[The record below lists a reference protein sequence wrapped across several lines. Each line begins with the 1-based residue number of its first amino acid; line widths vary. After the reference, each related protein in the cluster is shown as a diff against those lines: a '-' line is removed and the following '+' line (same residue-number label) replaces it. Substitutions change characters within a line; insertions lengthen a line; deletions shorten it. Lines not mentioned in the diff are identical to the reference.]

1 MSPQNFTIDDNS
13 PFITY
18 NGWHTGN
25 RTQDTSA
32 FSYSDGGT
40 FTVTQTNGSRASF
53 TFNGTYVYLYGAKRS
68 NHGPFSVELDGV
80 KSSYNGNSGE
90 ALFQQLLFSHGPLE
104 PDQPHT
110 VHLQC
115 DGSGDDGW
123 LDLDYITFTTDLG
136 GDGTSTQMTLPD
148 SHPNFSYTGPWTTT
162 DAGGRYEGGTA
173 HQAVNGNSYVTLEFS
188 GESVSLYGA
197 VGPAYGRY
205 TVQLDGGSAQGFDAR
220 DVYTQTQ
227 ILLYHANNIGN
238 GTHKLVLTNAPTQ
251 EAPQS
256 SISIDYAVVSMTE
269 QTNDNPKEVQA
280 EKSQK
285 LSTGALVGISFGGVV
300 LVAAVALLALLIIRR
315 KRKSPDTSMDEMGPY
330 DSRDPLVQP
339 YAYSSG
345 SQTPVT
351 DKGRP
356 ALRGGAQ
363 PSTSTVT
370 TMSAKLST
378 VLTEAFRVAGMQQIH
393 HAESTLPP
401 DYDMAV
407 GPSSSRVRA

>member
-1 MSPQNFTIDDNS
+1 MSPQNFTVDDNS
-13 PFITY
+13 PLIAYT
-18 NGWHTGN
+18 GWHTGN
-25 RTQDTSA
+25 KTQDTSA

-40 FTVTQTNGSRASF
+40 FKVTQTNGSRASF
-53 TFNGTYVYLYGAKRS
+53 TFNGTYVYLYGAKRCVK
-68 NHGPFSVELDGV
+68 GPYSVELDGV
-80 KSSYNGNSGE
+80 RSSYSGNSGE

-110 VHLQC
+110 FHLQC
-115 DGSGDDGW
+115 DGSADDGCNAQ
-123 LDLDYITFTTDLG
+123 ITFTTDLG
-136 GDGTSTQMTLPD
+136 DDDTSTQMTLPD
-148 SHPNFSYTGPWTTT
+148 NHPNFSYTGPWTTT

-188 GESVSLYGA
+188 GESVGLYGA

-205 TVQLDGGSAQGFDAR
+205 TVQLDGGGAQVFDAS

-227 ILLYHANNIGN
+227 VLLYHANNIGN
-238 GTHKLVLTNAPTQ
+238 GTHHLVLANAPTQ
-251 EAPQS
+251 DAPQS
-256 SISIDYAVVSMTE
+256 SILIDYAVVSTTE
-269 QTNDNPKEVQA
+269 QTNITPKEVQA
-280 EKSQK
+280 EKLQK

-300 LVAAVALLALLIIRR
+300 LVAAVALLALLIVRR
-315 KRKSPDTSMDEMGPY
+315 KRKSFDTSMDEMGPY

-356 ALRGGAQ
+356 AVRGGAQ
-363 PSTSTVT
+363 PSASP
-370 TMSAKLST
+370 A
-378 VLTEAFRVAGMQQIH
+378 ADMQQNH
-393 HAESTLPP
+393 HDEGTLPP

-407 GPSSSRVRA
+407 GPSTSRTRT

>member
-40 FTVTQTNGSRASF
+40 FTGTQTNGSRASF

-68 NHGPFSVELDGV
+68 NHGPYSVELNGV
-80 KSSYNGNSGE
+80 RSSYNGNSGE

-104 PDQPHT
+104 LDVPQT

-115 DGSGDDGW
+115 DGSADDGW
-123 LDLDYITFTTDLG
+123 LDLDYITFTTDI
-136 GDGTSTQMTLPD
+136 GDDATSAQMSLPD
-148 SHPNFSYTGPWTTT
+148 NHPNFSYTGPWTTP
-162 DAGGRYEGGTA
+162 DAGGRYEGSTA
-173 HQAVNGNSYVTLEFS
+173 HQAVNGNSYVMLEFS

-205 TVQLDGGSAQGFDAR
+205 TVQLDGGGTQGFDAN

-227 ILLYHANNIGN
+227 VLLYHANNIGN
-238 GTHKLVLTNAPTQ
+238 GTHELVLTNVPTQ
-251 EAPQS
+251 DAPQS
-256 SISIDYAVVSMTE
+256 SILIDYAIVSTTE
-269 QTNDNPKEVQA
+269 QTNITPKEVQA
-280 EKSQK
+280 EKLQK

-300 LVAAVALLALLIIRR
+300 LVAAAALMALWIVRR
-315 KRKSPDTSMDEMGPY
+315 KKKSTDNTMDEVGLY
-330 DSRDPLVQP
+330 ESRDPLVQP

-351 DKGRP
+351 DKGRS
-356 ALRGGAQ
+356 AFRGGAQ
-363 PSTSTVT
+363 SSTSP
-370 TMSAKLST
+370 
-378 VLTEAFRVAGMQQIH
+378 VADMRHNHQG
-393 HAESTLPP
+393 EGTLPP

-407 GPSSSRVRA
+407 GPSSSRVRV

>member
-1 MSPQNFTIDDNS
+1 MSPQNATIDDNS

-32 FSYSDGGT
+32 FSYLDGGT

-68 NHGPFSVELDGV
+68 NHGRYSVELDGV

-104 PDQPHT
+104 LDVPHT

-115 DGSGDDGW
+115 DGSGDDGC
-123 LDLDYITFTTDLG
+123 DAQITFTTDLG
-136 GDGTSTQMTLPD
+136 DDDTSAQMTLSD
-148 SHPNFSYTGPWTTT
+148 NHPNFSYTGPWTTT
-162 DAGGRYEGGTA
+162 GAGGRYEGGTA
-173 HQAVNGNSYVTLEFS
+173 HQAVNGNSYVMLEFW

-205 TVQLDGGSAQGFDAR
+205 TVQMDGGGAQVFDAR

-227 ILLYHANNIGN
+227 VLLYHANNIGN
-238 GTHKLVLTNAPTQ
+238 GTHELVLTNVPTQ
-251 EAPQS
+251 DAPQS
-256 SISIDYAVVSMTE
+256 SILIDYDVVSTTE
-269 QTNDNPKEVQA
+269 QTNITPKEVQA
-280 EKSQK
+280 EKLQK

-300 LVAAVALLALLIIRR
+300 LVAAAALMALWIVRR
-315 KRKSPDTSMDEMGPY
+315 KKKSTDNTMDEVGLY
-330 DSRDPLVQP
+330 ESRDPLVQP

-351 DKGRP
+351 DKGRS
-356 ALRGGAQ
+356 AFRGGAQ
-363 PSTSTVT
+363 SSTSP
-370 TMSAKLST
+370 
-378 VLTEAFRVAGMQQIH
+378 VADMRHNHQG
-393 HAESTLPP
+393 EGTLPP

-407 GPSSSRVRA
+407 GPSSSRVRV

>member
-1 MSPQNFTIDDNS
+1 MSPQNFTVNDNS

-18 NGWHTGN
+18 TGWHTGN

-40 FTVTQTNGSRASF
+40 FTVTQTNGSRASL

-68 NHGPFSVELDGV
+68 NHEGPYSVELDGV
-80 KSSYNGNSGE
+80 KSSYSGNSGE

-123 LDLDYITFTTDLG
+123 NAQITFTTDLG
-136 GDGTSTQMTLPD
+136 GNGTSTQMTLPD
-148 SHPNFSYTGPWTTT
+148 NHANFSYTGPWTTT

-197 VGPAYGRY
+197 VGPSYGRY
-205 TVQLDGGSAQGFDAR
+205 TVQLDGGGAQGFDAK

-227 ILLYHANNIGN
+227 VLLYHANNIGN
-238 GTHKLVLTNAPTQ
+238 GTHKLVLANSPTQ
-251 EAPQS
+251 DAPQS
-256 SISIDYAVVSMTE
+256 SILTDYAVVSTTK
-269 QTNDNPKEVQA
+269 QANIGHKEVQA
-280 EKSQK
+280 EKVQK

-300 LVAAVALLALLIIRR
+300 LVAAVALLALLIVRR
-315 KRKSPDTSMDEMGPY
+315 KRKSFETSMDELGPY

-356 ALRGGAQ
+356 AVRGGAQ
-363 PSTSTVT
+363 PSASP
-370 TMSAKLST
+370 A
-378 VLTEAFRVAGMQQIH
+378 ADMQQNH
-393 HAESTLPP
+393 HDEGTLPP

-407 GPSSSRVRA
+407 GPSTSRTRT

>member
-18 NGWHTGN
+18 SGWHTGN

-80 KSSYNGNSGE
+80 ESSYNGNSGE

-115 DGSGDDGW
+115 NGSGDDGCNAQ
-123 LDLDYITFTTDLG
+123 ITFTTDLG
-136 GDGTSTQMTLPD
+136 GDDTSTQMTLPD
-148 SHPNFSYTGPWTTT
+148 NHPNFSYTGPWTTT
-162 DAGGRYEGGTA
+162 NAGGRYEGGTA

-188 GESVSLYGA
+188 GESVGLYGA

-205 TVQLDGGSAQGFDAR
+205 TVQLDGGGAQVFDAS

-227 ILLYHANNIGN
+227 VLLYHANNIGN
-238 GTHKLVLTNAPTQ
+238 GTHKLVLANAPTQ
-251 EAPQS
+251 DAPQS
-256 SISIDYAVVSMTE
+256 SILIDYAVVSTTE
-269 QTNDNPKEVQA
+269 QTNITPKEVQA
-280 EKSQK
+280 EKSQE

-300 LVAAVALLALLIIRR
+300 LVAAVALMALWIVRR
-315 KRKSPDTSMDEMGPY
+315 KRKSTDNTMDEVGLY
-330 DSRDPLVQP
+330 ESRDPLVQP

-345 SQTPVT
+345 NQTPVT

-356 ALRGGAQ
+356 AFRGGAQ
-363 PSTSTVT
+363 PSTPT
-370 TMSAKLST
+370 
-378 VLTEAFRVAGMQQIH
+378 VAGLQQTH
-393 HAESTLPP
+393 QGEGTLPP

-407 GPSSSRVRA
+407 GPSSSRARA